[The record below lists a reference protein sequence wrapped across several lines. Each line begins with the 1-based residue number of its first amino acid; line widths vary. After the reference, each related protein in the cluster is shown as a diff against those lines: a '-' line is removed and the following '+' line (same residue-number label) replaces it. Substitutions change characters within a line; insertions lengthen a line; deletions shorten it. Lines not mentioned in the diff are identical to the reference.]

1 MGSPNR
7 ALLLPF
13 KLSFHMP
20 HRTLEFGSERPRISR
35 HWLPEFVL
43 FSVCLLTL
51 LIGFSG

>member
-1 MGSPNR
+1 MRSPNR